1 MSPNSAEADASNLRA
16 FRDGMR
22 ELGWEERR
30 DYVIEARFADGRFER
45 LPGIASELLTAND
58 LILAGSSAAAQAAT
72 STVPIVMVTTG
83 DQRIL
88 KGAKPSDL
96 PIEQPTRLD
105 LVVNKAARAIGITLP
120 RALVSQADQVIE

>member
-1 MSPNSAEADASNLRA
+1 VDCGNCARTFIGRCPGAARAVEPFRIGRRSPNSAEADASNLRA
-16 FRDGMR
+16 FRDGIR

-30 DYVIEARFADGRFER
+30 DYAIEARFADGRFEL
-45 LPGIASELLTAND
+45 LPGI
-58 LILAGSSAAAQAAT
+58 G
-72 STVPIVMVTTG
+72 
-83 DQRIL
+83 
-88 KGAKPSDL
+88 GAKPSDL